1 MKESNPI
8 PNEHRQ
14 LVFPPILDLTFRI
27 REKKTRLEAILNE
40 WWHRINKQ
48 KRPSSTLFVAVFD
61 NWISTPCSWLWV
73 KIVQVMFDG
82 PFSQLESI
90 AILHVALSKVIR
102 LGRPAVPWV
111 LRSSTHHLLVGGWTN
126 PFEKYSSN
134 WTPSPIF
141 GVKIKNISN
150 HHLVF
155 QDLKKNCKQTK

>member
-61 NWISTPCSWLWV
+61 N
-73 KIVQVMFDG
+73 
-82 PFSQLESI
+82 
-90 AILHVALSKVIR
+90 
-102 LGRPAVPWV
+102 
-111 LRSSTHHLLVGGWTN
+111 
-126 PFEKYSSN
+126 
-134 WTPSPIF
+134 
-141 GVKIKNISN
+141 
-150 HHLVF
+150 
-155 QDLKKNCKQTK
+155 